1 MSILYHPIKVNVVAN
16 AFNTLYMGN
25 IAHILEGKK
34 KHAKQVHRL
43 AWFAVHL
50 LDSNKG
56 GVVVMNRDESSL
68 VS

>member
-1 MSILYHPIKVNVVAN
+1 
-16 AFNTLYMGN
+16 MGN

-34 KHAKQVHRL
+34 KHANQVHRL